1 MRVRPVR
8 PVFTGAGGAV
18 DFDSLRGVFFMSD
31 LRKAAQQA
39 LEAWDRS
46 RQWPFPIR
54 PDKEFDA
61 LRAAL
66 AQPIISPEIK
76 GDKTQ
81 PKIKPPKHKPAI
93 ATVFHEEDGRQ
104 QIEFITQVPVGELV
118 RLYADPPLYHMDLMN
133 VAVAVRDA
141 CHRAWVTSMENW
153 RGDINLTEI
162 VIDAANRQPLDDK
175 VLWEMWVESPSDV
188 LRFARAIEK
197 AHGIES

>member
-1 MRVRPVR
+1 M
-8 PVFTGAGGAV
+8 
-18 DFDSLRGVFFMSD
+18 
-31 LRKAAQQA
+31 
-39 LEAWDRS
+39 
-46 RQWPFPIR
+46 
-54 PDKEFDA
+54 KEFKTWQDRCMEHPDHQSGMVSERMIQRRMQEEIDE

-153 RGDINLTEI
+153 RGDVNLTEI

-197 AHGIES
+197 AHGIGP